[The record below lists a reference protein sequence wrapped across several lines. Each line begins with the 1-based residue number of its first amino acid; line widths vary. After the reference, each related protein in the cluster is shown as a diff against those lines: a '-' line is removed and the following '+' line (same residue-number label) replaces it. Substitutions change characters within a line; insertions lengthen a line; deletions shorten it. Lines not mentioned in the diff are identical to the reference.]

1 MNVRQAAALALAI
14 VLVFAPNISWAD
26 YCVSFVGPGPRL
38 IGRGFKVPKKGQ
50 CEAWVGFS
58 QENGFNQPETG
69 TGCTSSDGSQLSLI
83 VTTAFPQTGNLET
96 DVILLALPSQSGSYS
111 STVTEEGSV
120 SWSGL
125 NPGCAGNCA
134 QGSTCSHGAIP

>member
-1 MNVRQAAALALAI
+1 MICSSLKRLPFIVRLLFQATD
-14 VLVFAPNISWAD
+14 ST
-26 YCVSFVGPGPRL
+26 SFRPSF
-38 IGRGFKVPKKGQ
+38 RGAGHK
-50 CEAWVGFS
+50 AWVGFS